1 MAGCRYIAGHA
12 TICRGPKP
20 GVAHARDKLY
30 AGSRGDALSKLNSA
44 ESGGRWS
51 ERIRLP
57 SLVVLAV
64 LLVVWEAVARRYG
77 AYVMPSP
84 RAVVQGLVQIV
95 LSGEVWTHAGA
106 SLARIAIGFGSALA
120 VAILMGLASFLWR
133 PARIAVA
140 DAVTVLNS
148 TSVFVWIVVS
158 LIWFGLTNMAPIF
171 TTFMITLPVVAA
183 NVVEGVAS
191 VDRRLLEMG
200 QAYRLSGWEA
210 FRSIVIPST
219 IPHLVAG
226 MKVGFGL
233 ALKVSVVAEIFGVT
247 RGIGYIMNYSR
258 ETLATQMVFVWAL
271 VMIAIMLVTDK
282 LVFDSLTRRLERWR

>member
-1 MAGCRYIAGHA
+1 M
-12 TICRGPKP
+12 P
-20 GVAHARDKLY
+20 G
-30 AGSRGDALSKLNSA
+30 ALG
-44 ESGGRWS
+44 GGRGWAD
-51 ERIRLP
+51 RVRLP
-57 SLVVLAV
+57 SLVLLAF
-64 LLVVWEAVARRYG
+64 LLVVWEAAARRYG

-84 RAVVQGLVQIV
+84 GAVVAGLVGV
-95 LSGEVWTHAGA
+95 VRSGEVWTHAGA
-106 SLARIAIGFGSALA
+106 SLSRIAVGFGSAVVVA
-120 VAILMGLASFLWR
+120 VLMGLASFLWR

-140 DAVTVLNS
+140 DTVTVLNS

-183 NVVEGVAS
+183 NVVEGVGS

-200 QAYRLSGWEA
+200 QVYRLSGWEK

-226 MKVGFGL
+226 TKVGFGL

-247 RGIGYIMNYSR
+247 SGIGYVMNYSR
-258 ETLATQMVFVWAL
+258 EILATRMVFVWAL
-271 VMIAIMLVTDK
+271 VMIAVMLVTDK
-282 LVFDSLTRRLERWR
+282 LVFESLTRRLGRWR

>member
-1 MAGCRYIAGHA
+1 MTA
-12 TICRGPKP
+12 
-20 GVAHARDKLY
+20 
-30 AGSRGDALSKLNSA
+30 
-44 ESGGRWS
+44 SGGLSAADWS
-51 ERIRLP
+51 ARLRLP
-57 SLVVLAV
+57 SLIVLAV
-64 LLVVWEAVARRYG
+64 LLVVWEAVSRRYG

-84 RAVVQGLVQIV
+84 LAVARGLVDIV
-95 LSGEVWTHAGA
+95 ATGEVWTHAGA
-106 SLARIAIGFGSALA
+106 SLSRIAIGFGGALLLA
-120 VAILMGLASFLWR
+120 VLMGLMSFLWR

-140 DAVTVLNS
+140 DVVTVLNS

-171 TTFMITLPVVAA
+171 TTFMITLPVVAS
-183 NVVEGVAS
+183 NVMEGVAS

-200 QAYRLSGWEA
+200 QVYRLSGWET

-247 RGIGYIMNYSR
+247 SGIGYVMNYSR
-258 ETLATQMVFVWAL
+258 EILATQMVFVWAL
-271 VMIAIMLVTDK
+271 VMIAIMLVIDK
-282 LVFDSLTRRLERWR
+282 LLFESLTRRIERWR